1 MAKVSNQPR
10 CSPADE
16 WIKKRSIYCGGVF
29 FIRKEEG
36 NHVVCVRMPRGHG
49 AKRNKPESE
58 TSMAYFL
65 LFVELGR

>member
-16 WIKKRSIYCGGVF
+16 WIKKRSIYGGGVF

-49 AKRNKPESE
+49 AKRKKPESE

-65 LFVELGR
+65 SLVEFGR